1 MSFQLVP
8 QISNSYWYFFFFS
21 EEETA
26 VVTEVMYAMVMYVW
40 SIENHNKEEKLL
52 QVPPPKAQACTRD
65 TAGSGPDHLN

>member
-26 VVTEVMYAMVMYVW
+26 VVTEVMYAMVMYV
-40 SIENHNKEEKLL
+40 
-52 QVPPPKAQACTRD
+52 
-65 TAGSGPDHLN
+65 